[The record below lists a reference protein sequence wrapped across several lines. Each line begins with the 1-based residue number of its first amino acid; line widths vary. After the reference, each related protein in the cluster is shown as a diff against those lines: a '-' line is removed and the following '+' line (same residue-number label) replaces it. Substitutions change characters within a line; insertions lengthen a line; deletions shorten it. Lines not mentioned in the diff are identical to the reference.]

1 MAAVRQKSNASR
13 TMLHRAW
20 RILLVAG
27 LLGLAS
33 PSPWCAEAPPVVS
46 AASALLMDC
55 ETGKVLLAKG
65 ARQRRPVA
73 STTKIMTALL
83 IMESGRLKNEVTISE
98 NALKTKCGSLWVDAG
113 QKMPMADLLKA
124 ILLNSSNDG
133 CVAAAEA
140 VAGSEAKFAALMNRR
155 ARRIGAHDT
164 HFADSN
170 GLYLPDH
177 YSTAYDLA
185 LITRQALKHPLVS
198 QLVATKTLVIPWPGK
213 PWGRVLHNR
222 NKLLWMLEGADGV
235 KTGYVKESGK
245 CLVASAT
252 RGGWQLLAV
261 VLNSEDVW
269 QDASRLLEYG
279 FARFRMV
286 RAARKGQ
293 VIGTAPLVGGRAER
307 VKLVAADPI
316 GVVVKREDV
325 RRCRFYNTI
334 RPPLR
339 APLEK
344 GERVGDGQLWL
355 GGRVVSQA
363 GLLAAQAVEL
373 SWFLTVWL
381 WTKRLLALA
390 AAIFLA
396 GLGIRTCAKRAR
408 AVRAQRRGG

>member
-1 MAAVRQKSNASR
+1 MAAVRQNCRPSR
-13 TMLHRAW
+13 TMLRSAW
-20 RILLVAG
+20 RILLAAG
-27 LLGLAS
+27 LLRLVS
-33 PSPWCAEAPPVVS
+33 PSPWCAEAPPLVS

-83 IMESGRLKNEVTISE
+83 IIESGQLKNEVTISE
-98 NALKTKCGSLWVDAG
+98 NALKTKSGSLWVDAG
-113 QKMPMADLLKA
+113 QKMPMGDLLNA

-140 VAGSEAKFAALMNRR
+140 VAGSEAKFVQLMNRR

-185 LITRQALKHPLVS
+185 LITRQALKHPLLQ

-213 PWGRVLHNR
+213 PWGRALHNR
-222 NKLLWMLEGADGV
+222 NKLLWMLRGADGV

-261 VLNSEDVW
+261 VLNSEDMW
-269 QDASRLLEYG
+269 EDASRLLEYG

-293 VIGTAPLVGGRAER
+293 VIGTAPLVGGRTER
-307 VKLVAADPI
+307 VKLVAAEPI
-316 GVVVKREDV
+316 SAVVKKEDAG
-325 RRCRFYNTI
+325 RCRFDNTI

-344 GERVGDGQLWL
+344 GERVGEGRLWL
-355 GGRVVSQA
+355 GGRVVSRA
-363 GLLAAQAVEL
+363 GLLAAQAVGL

-381 WTKRLLALA
+381 WTKRLFALA
-390 AAIFLA
+390 AAVFLA

-408 AVRAQRRGG
+408 TRLGGRGGK